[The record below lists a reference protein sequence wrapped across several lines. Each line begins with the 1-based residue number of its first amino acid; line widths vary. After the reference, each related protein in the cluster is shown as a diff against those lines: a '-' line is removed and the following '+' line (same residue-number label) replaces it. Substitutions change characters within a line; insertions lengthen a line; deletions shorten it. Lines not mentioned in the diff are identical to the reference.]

1 MHSTTIEW
9 WVYNTTTRYTK
20 HRLDQ
25 VIHIQDLWSKIG
37 NHIIVYLTQLL
48 LVHITNRIPL
58 RLAIHISI
66 KQKAYSISQDFL
78 NKPETN
84 QWLNMSFNILRN
96 RYINV
101 HIFLSLVYPE
111 KLPSH
116 SRKRFRLFLGSL
128 YINIR
133 IRNHT
138 TQVRNEIGIRIFSR
152 KEFTALYYHNI

>member
-66 KQKAYSISQDFL
+66 KQEAYSISQDFL

-84 QWLNMSFNILRN
+84 QWLNMSFNILRDI
-96 RYINV
+96 YIYERAYISQFGLPRKAPFSFKKAV
-101 HIFLSLVYPE
+101 SLVFR
-111 KLPSH
+111 KLIYQYQNQKPHNTS
-116 SRKRFRLFLGSL
+116 SQW
-128 YINIR
+128 NWNT
-133 IRNHT
+133 NH
-138 TQVRNEIGIRIFSR
+138 
-152 KEFTALYYHNI
+152 